1 MKILFVVDDYSGGAG
16 NIIQLLATEYARKN
30 EVAVLLTN
38 HTSEKRYPCE
48 GVEFFELDPNSKP
61 KGGLRVF
68 TYQIRWIR
76 EKIELVKPDVVISF
90 ITGNNIFTCLG
101 HLFKRVPIIAC
112 ERVNPLGRKEK
123 FPWNFFRHLSYTRA
137 QLLTVQFECFSEM
150 YGGKYRKKCRVTPN
164 YIATPP
170 ATKDLSDKGNKT
182 RFVSCGRL
190 NDSKQFELL
199 LEMFSCIHKENAD
212 TELRIYGKGPYE
224 DRLRKKILDLGLE
237 DSAFLMGYSSDPYGI
252 LLESDVYLM
261 SSKNEGFPNALSEAM
276 AVGLP
281 CVAFRCNEGIDILAD
296 YGRRCVVVDLN
307 DTKAFEKACLAFA
320 ADSDLCK
327 RYGEAAKEVPN
338 VYSME
343 NVKKIWDNCIYE
355 AMERCHKK

>member
-16 NIIQLLATEYARKN
+16 NIIQLLATEYARNN

-101 HLFKRVPIIAC
+101 HLFKSVPIIAC
-112 ERVNPLGRKEK
+112 ERINPLGRKEK
-123 FPWNFFRHLSYTRA
+123 FPWNFFRHLSYSRA
-137 QLLTVQFECFSEM
+137 QLLTVQFDAFSEM
-150 YGGKYRKKCRVTPN
+150 YEGKYRDKCRVTPN
-164 YIATPP
+164 YIAYPP
-170 ATKDLSDKGNKT
+170 EEKVQYKEEGKV

-190 NDSKQFELL
+190 NEQKQFELL
-199 LEMFSCIHKENAD
+199 LEMFSRIHKVNAD
-212 TELRIYGKGPYE
+212 TELYIYGKGPCE
-224 DRLRKKILDLGLE
+224 QRLKKKISEFGLK
-237 DSAFLMGYSSDPYGI
+237 DCAFLMGYANGTYGV

-261 SSKNEGFPNALSEAM
+261 TSSDEGFPNALSEAM

-281 CVAFRCNEGIDILAD
+281 CVAFRCNEGIDILSD
-296 YGRRCVVVDLN
+296 HGRRCVVVDLN
-307 DTKAFEKACLAFA
+307 DTTAFEKACLAFA
-320 ADSDLCK
+320 SDSELCK
-327 RYGEAAKEVPN
+327 RYGEAAKEVSR
-338 VYSME
+338 VYSIE
-343 NVKKIWDNCIYE
+343 NIKKIWDGCIRE